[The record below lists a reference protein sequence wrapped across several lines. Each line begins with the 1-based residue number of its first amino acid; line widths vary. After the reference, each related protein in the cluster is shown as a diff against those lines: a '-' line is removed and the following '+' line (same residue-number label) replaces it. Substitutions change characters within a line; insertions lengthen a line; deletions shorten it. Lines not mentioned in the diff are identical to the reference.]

1 MYVLQ
6 SLYKYF
12 LLSQLVIIKTCRL
25 EGQYVNV
32 RIFILGLNKVTNK
45 QMTKPVNIRHSDEWT
60 ILKLID
66 LEDIN
71 QFYSISYFYKIVL
84 IILKNNNCK
93 VFFEAV
99 AVDSTVFIE
108 IDFLMFPFL
117 FVIHIS
123 VRRSEQVFLLC

>member
-1 MYVLQ
+1 M
-6 SLYKYF
+6 
-12 LLSQLVIIKTCRL
+12 
-25 EGQYVNV
+25 
-32 RIFILGLNKVTNK
+32 TNK